1 MIKVQKR
8 ITKQS
13 KCRLLVFGTATAIL
27 IIYSVVTFASYILN
41 IKNLKEQQLGLQNKL
56 TSMQEEESLLKTEI
70 EKLNDKDYLARFAR
84 EKYLYTKDGEY
95 VLKIDDEEET
105 QIVEEPFIIE
115 DQYIA
120 LFGLVTFGIIT
131 FIIYKIRKSNKNII
145 IETNKKL
152 ERRI

>member
-1 MIKVQKR
+1 MTKVQKR